1 MDSFLD
7 KVYWGNTVQS
17 YLIVIAGIFI
27 TWGIIRII
35 RQVLISRL
43 ELWIAKTSTNY
54 DDVLL
59 SVIQKYISPYIYI
72 LINYQI
78 IRSLNL
84 SPRMQKILATAIAMI
99 TVYFV
104 IRLINHAVQLA
115 LRGFMRRRNE
125 SAERIRQIRGVVTVF
140 KALNWIIGFIVLL
153 ANLGFD
159 VRTFLAGLGVGGIAI
174 ALAAQTIL
182 VDLFSYFVIFF
193 DRPFEIGDY
202 VTTPSASG
210 IVEQIGIKTT
220 RLRSLDGEQI
230 IMSNTEMTKSTIR
243 NYKKL
248 ERRRSVFTLQLVY
261 STSIEVLKQIPTIT
275 KDAISGFELATF
287 DRTHLSGFG
296 GSSINFEVVYF
307 VESREYVKY
316 MDTQHSVLLK
326 IMEAFRERGIEFAY
340 PTQTLYFN
348 NQQEETKQLSETG
361 DKNVNSGSNDGN
373 H

>member
-17 YLIVIAGIFI
+17 YLTVITGMFI
-27 TWGIIRII
+27 TWAIIRII

-43 ELWIAKTSTNY
+43 EIWISKTSTNY

-59 SVIQKYISPYIYI
+59 SVIQKYISPYVYI

-84 SPRMQKILATAIAMI
+84 SPQVRKILATAIAMI
-99 TVYFV
+99 TIFFV

-115 LRGFMRRRNE
+115 LRGFMHRRNE

-202 VTTPSASG
+202 VTTPTAAG

-230 IMSNTEMTKSTIR
+230 IMSNTEMTKSTLR

-248 ERRRSVFTLQLVY
+248 ERRRSVFTLQVVY
-261 STSIEVLKQIPTIT
+261 STSTEMLRQLPTIT
-275 KDAISGFELATF
+275 KDIISSQELATF
-287 DRTHLSGFG
+287 DRAHLSDFG
-296 GSSINFEVVYF
+296 SSSINFEIVYF
-307 VESREYVKY
+307 VESREYRKY

-326 IMEAFRERGIEFAY
+326 IVEAFRERGIEFAY
-340 PTQTLYFN
+340 PSQTLYFDKPD
-348 NQQEETKQLSETG
+348 QETKRLYEPG
-361 DKNVNSGSNDGN
+361 DKNVNPGGKDGN